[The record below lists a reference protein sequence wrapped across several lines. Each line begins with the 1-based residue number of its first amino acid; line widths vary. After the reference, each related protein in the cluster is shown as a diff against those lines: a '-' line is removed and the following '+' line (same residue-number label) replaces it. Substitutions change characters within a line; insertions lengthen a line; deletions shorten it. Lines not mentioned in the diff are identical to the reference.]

1 LMESASLRAG
11 MRKGTIDIFRASWI
25 ADYPD
30 AENFLCLFYGK
41 NGAPPRY
48 TRYQND
54 AFDDLYEASIQQT
67 DLDKRTALYH
77 EMNRMIVEDAPVIF
91 LFYDE
96 SALFTTKNVVNVE
109 TNGINL
115 LQVKQLKEQNAE

>member
-1 LMESASLRAG
+1 LIFSELRG
-11 MRKGTIDIFRASWI
+11 
-25 ADYPD
+25 
-30 AENFLCLFYGK
+30 L
-41 NGAPPRY
+41 PPRY

-67 DLDKRTALYH
+67 DLGKRTTLYH
-77 EMNRMIVEDAPVIF
+77 EMNQIIVEDAPIVF

-96 SALFTTKNVVNVE
+96 SALFTTKNVVNIE

-115 LQVKQLKEQNAE
+115 LQVKQLKEQDAE